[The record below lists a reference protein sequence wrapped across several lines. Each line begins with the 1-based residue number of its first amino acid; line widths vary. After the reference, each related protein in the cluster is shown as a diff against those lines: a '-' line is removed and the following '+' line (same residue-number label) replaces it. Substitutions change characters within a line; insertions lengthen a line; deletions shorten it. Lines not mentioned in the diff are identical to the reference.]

1 MSSIF
6 LDTLNGKSSKRPPV
20 WFMRQAGR
28 ILPSYRSLKERYTF
42 DQLMRDKSLASEVT
56 LLPISDLG
64 VDAAILFSDILIV
77 PEAMGLEL
85 EFTKFG
91 PKFHNPIK
99 DSTKFKVDLSNF
111 DHVYDNINEV
121 KKNIPSDIPLIG
133 FCGGPLTTFLFMFR
147 GNEKNKS
154 FESALNYFKTEKK
167 KSIKIMEA
175 LTETSIEYVRNQVK
189 SGIDCFQLFE
199 TYCGIIPEDEYR
211 KFILPFSTQI
221 LNAARDEGV
230 PTIFFPKNFNEGLK
244 YINKEICD
252 YVSIDYDI
260 SLDYARNLIDPE
272 LGVQGNMDPK
282 TFYLN
287 MEEIKTYLEGLIEF
301 GSKNKDW
308 IFNLGHGFRPDIDH
322 EKVKYVVDWIKDAN
336 WNR

>member
-6 LDTLNGKSSKRPPV
+6 LDTLKGKSSSRPPV

-42 DQLMRDKSLASEVT
+42 DQLMRDKTLASEVT
-56 LLPISDLG
+56 LLPINDLG

-77 PEAMGLEL
+77 PESMGLKL

-99 DSTKFKVDLSNF
+99 DTTDFEINFSNF
-111 DHVYDNINEV
+111 DHVYNNINEV
-121 KKNIPSDIPLIG
+121 KKNKSKDIPLIG

-154 FESALNYFKTEKK
+154 FESALNFFKTEKK

-189 SGIDCFQLFE
+189 SGIECFQLFE
-199 TYCGIIPEDEYR
+199 TYCGIIPEEEYR
-211 KFILPFSTQI
+211 KFVLPLSTKI
-221 LNAARDEGV
+221 LNAARDEGI

-260 SLDYARNLIDPE
+260 SLDYSRKLLDSSVGI
-272 LGVQGNMDPK
+272 QGNMDPSI
-282 TFYLN
+282 FYSDIK
-287 MEEIKTYLEGLIEF
+287 EINKYMEGLIDF

-308 IFNLGHGFRPDIDH
+308 VFNLGHGFRPDIDYLKARH
-322 EKVKYVVDWIKDAN
+322 VVSWIKEAN
-336 WNR
+336 WKR